1 MENTQQMSH
10 TELALAQ
17 NTWFG
22 FTVSCFG
29 FITPFISS
37 LNPIL
42 QFFALVVSIGIGV
55 LTIESKLKERRLKNK
70 KK

>member
-1 MENTQQMSH
+1 MENTHQMSQ
-10 TELALAQ
+10 TELALAH

-22 FTVSCFG
+22 FIVSFFG